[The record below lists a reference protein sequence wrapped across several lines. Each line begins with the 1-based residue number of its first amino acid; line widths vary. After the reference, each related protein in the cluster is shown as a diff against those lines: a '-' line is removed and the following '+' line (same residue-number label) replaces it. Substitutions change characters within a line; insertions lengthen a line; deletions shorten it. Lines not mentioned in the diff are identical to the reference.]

1 MLRIVAATRHD
12 PQGFR
17 HQTLLGR
24 ALDKLSFHT
33 DLCVEVACGNSNG
46 LPDVFNAALARAPDS
61 DVLVFTHDDVR
72 IDDWHLPQRVR
83 DALVRYPVVG
93 VAGNR
98 RRVAGQP
105 SWAFIDAKFTW
116 DARENLSGAVAHING
131 GAELV
136 SYYGPTPSS
145 VTLLDGVFLAAKARV
160 LRQAGITFDPLFRF
174 HFYDLDFCRSCER
187 AGLELG
193 TWPIAITH
201 ASGGQFGSP
210 EWKAAYVQYLDKWK
224 K

>member
-1 MLRIVAATRHD
+1 
-12 PQGFR
+12 
-17 HQTLLGR
+17 
-24 ALDKLSFHT
+24 
-33 DLCVEVACGNSNG
+33 LCVEVACSNSGG
-46 LPDVFNAALARAPDS
+46 LPDVFNAALARAQDS

-72 IDDWHLPQRVR
+72 LDDWHLPQRLR
-83 DALVRYPVVG
+83 DALARYAVVG

-105 SWAFIDAKFTW
+105 SWAFIDANFTW
-116 DARENLSGAVAHING
+116 DARENLSGAVAHISG

-136 SYYGPTPSS
+136 SYYGPTPDT
-145 VTLLDGVFLAAKARV
+145 VKLLDGVFLAAKAKE
-160 LRQAGITFDPLFRF
+160 LRQAGITFDPRFRF

-210 EWKAAYVQYLDKWK
+210 EWRAAYAQYLDKWK
-224 K
+224 E